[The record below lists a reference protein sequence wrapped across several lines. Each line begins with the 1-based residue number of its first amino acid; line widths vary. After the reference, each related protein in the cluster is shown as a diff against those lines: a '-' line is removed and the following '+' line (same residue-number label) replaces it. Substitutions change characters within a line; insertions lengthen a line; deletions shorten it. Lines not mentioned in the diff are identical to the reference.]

1 MLRPCL
7 LVRPLATSIP
17 NMNCDYIG
25 VDAGAY
31 LLAKN
36 KIMMERSIGDFD
48 SCDKDYLELIKKYS
62 IKCIQLNPIKDESD
76 LEEAIRLAKSLDYQN
91 IFITGALGKRM
102 DHTFCNLR
110 ILENE
115 KEAKIIFIDPKNRM
129 EVLKRGTYYFDHQI
143 YKYFSIFAL
152 EDSVISL
159 EGFKYP
165 LENRL
170 ITTSDIYTLS
180 NEIVIDKAKLTIHQ
194 GKVLVIQ
201 AND

>member
-7 LVRPLATSIP
+7 LVCPLATSIP
-17 NMNCDYIG
+17 NMNADYIG

-48 SCDKDYLELIKKYS
+48 SCEKDYLSLIQKYS

-76 LEEAIRLAKSLDYQN
+76 LEEAIKLAKSLDYKN

-102 DHTFCNLR
+102 DHTVANIRL
-110 ILENE
+110 LTNE
-115 KEAKIIFIDPKNRM
+115 KEAKIVFVDPNNTM
-129 EVLKRGTYYFDHQI
+129 EVLKRGTYYFDSQI
-143 YKYFSIFAL
+143 YKYFSVFAL

-170 ITTSDIYTLS
+170 ITTFDVYTLS
-180 NEIVIDKAKLTIHQ
+180 NEITSNKAKLTIHQ